1 MLKKRI
7 IFCLLYKD
15 GYFVQSR
22 NFITNI
28 IGDANW
34 IVKNYNFINI
44 SNYIDELIILDIS
57 LKKKTN
63 TFLKNVEMIVKR
75 SFIPLTLGGGI
86 KNLTLAKA
94 FLENMS
100 DKILVNTALFENHEI
115 ISEISNRYGS
125 QSIIAALDYKYEK
138 SKKIILKSNASI
150 EVNNDFKKILK
161 FVNNLDVGEILINSI
176 DKDGTGQGLDIK
188 ILEKLPKLNKPLI
201 LSGGAG
207 NYKHFIDILTSEKV
221 SAISTSN
228 LLNFVGNGLKDLRHG
243 LQKNKIDLP
252 SWD

>member
-86 KNLTLAKA
+86 KNLTLARA

-125 QSIIAALDYKYEK
+125 QSIIAALDYKYER
-138 SKKIILKSNASI
+138 SKKIILKNNASI

-207 NYKHFIDILTSEKV
+207 NYKHFIDILTSKKV

-252 SWD
+252 LWD

>member
-1 MLKKRI
+1 
-7 IFCLLYKD
+7 
-15 GYFVQSR
+15 
-22 NFITNI
+22 
-28 IGDANW
+28 
-34 IVKNYNFINI
+34 
-44 SNYIDELIILDIS
+44 
-57 LKKKTN
+57 
-63 TFLKNVEMIVKR
+63 MIVKR

-86 KNLTLAKA
+86 KNLTLARA

-125 QSIIAALDYKYEK
+125 QSIIAALDYKYER
-138 SKKIILKSNASI
+138 SKKIILKNNARI
-150 EVNNDFKKILK
+150 KVNNDYKKIIK
-161 FVNNLDVGEILINSI
+161 YVNNLDVGEILINSI

-188 ILEKLPKLNKPLI
+188 ILKKLPKLNKPLI

-207 NYKHFIDILTSEKV
+207 NYNHFIDILKSKKV

-228 LLNFVGNGLKDLRHG
+228 LLNFVGNGLKDLRHE

-252 SWD
+252 SWE

>member
-57 LKKKTN
+57 LIKKTK

-86 KNLTLAKA
+86 KNLTLARA

-115 ISEISNRYGS
+115 IGEISNRYGS
-125 QSIIAALDYKYEK
+125 QSIIAALDYKYER
-138 SKKIILKSNASI
+138 SKKIILKSNARI
-150 EVNNDFKKILK
+150 KVNNDYKKILK
-161 FVNNLDVGEILINSI
+161 YVNNLDVGEILINSI

-207 NYKHFIDILTSEKV
+207 NYKHFIDILKSKKV

-228 LLNFVGNGLKDLRHG
+228 LLNFVGNGLKDLRHE

-252 SWD
+252 SWE

>member
-44 SNYIDELIILDIS
+44 SNYIDELIILDNS

-86 KNLTLAKA
+86 KNLTLARA

-100 DKILVNTALFENHEI
+100 DKILVNTALFENHE
-115 ISEISNRYGS
+115 
-125 QSIIAALDYKYEK
+125 L
-138 SKKIILKSNASI
+138 
-150 EVNNDFKKILK
+150 
-161 FVNNLDVGEILINSI
+161 ILI
-176 DKDGTGQGLDIK
+176 KK
-188 ILEKLPKLNKPLI
+188 
-201 LSGGAG
+201 
-207 NYKHFIDILTSEKV
+207 F
-221 SAISTSN
+221 
-228 LLNFVGNGLKDLRHG
+228 
-243 LQKNKIDLP
+243 
-252 SWD
+252 